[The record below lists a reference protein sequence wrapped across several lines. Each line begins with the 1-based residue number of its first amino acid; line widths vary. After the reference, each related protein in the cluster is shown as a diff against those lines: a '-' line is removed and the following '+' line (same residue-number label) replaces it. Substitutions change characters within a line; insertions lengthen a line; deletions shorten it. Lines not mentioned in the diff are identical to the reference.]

1 MMMLL
6 SLLLGLS
13 LSLVSDSAEQPAR
26 PSEPELEAVFNNV
39 TKTYE
44 KIRDLRAQFS
54 REKILTELEMKEE
67 ATGDLFYIRPELIVS
82 WQKKPEEMIV
92 SITGTQMLEYEK
104 RINQLRKYLLSEQ
117 DRDMWFL
124 SVRCDRKTLE
134 TYFLLRLKEKIPSG
148 KDTLFVIELVPKSED
163 LAADVKRVEVAVPSS
178 NWLVNRVSI
187 YETNR
192 DVTTVRFS
200 DIRINTGINEARDL
214 PKVPEDAEVIDLSG

>member
-26 PSEPELEAVFNNV
+26 PSEPELEAVFSNV

>member
-13 LSLVSDSAEQPAR
+13 LSLVSDSAEQPAH
-26 PSEPELEAVFNNV
+26 PSEPELEAVFSNV